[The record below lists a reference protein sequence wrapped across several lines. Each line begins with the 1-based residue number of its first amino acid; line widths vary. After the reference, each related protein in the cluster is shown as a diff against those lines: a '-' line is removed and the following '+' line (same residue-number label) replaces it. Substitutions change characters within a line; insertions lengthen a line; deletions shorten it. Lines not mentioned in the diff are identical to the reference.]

1 MAAGRAGSTRRPFVT
16 VRNLAGLAASNS
28 SEHIILKSHQ
38 PENNVLRKMRA
49 SHYEHNEALSDSQVA
64 KDGDTCTSLADLGL
78 MAVQSIPSQLDPV
91 PMALSQA

>member
-1 MAAGRAGSTRRPFVT
+1 MAAGRAGSTRPFVT

-38 PENNVLRKMRA
+38 PENNVLRKMRT
-49 SHYEHNEALSDSQVA
+49 SHYIHNKALSDSQVA

-91 PMALSQA
+91 PMALNQA